1 MGSVLGTEVPA
12 LNGTGETFTFRGA
25 SYVNFF
31 NFSKQLNANALTY
44 GVFFAISE
52 TEFPQTTA
60 SFYASF
66 SEVTRFRL
74 GYTVSFFSTS
84 GNLHSAVAVVSQVF
98 NLSNAVCF
106 NFDYGYWDRNA
117 FFSEDAGHTHFFTD

>member
-1 MGSVLGTEVPA
+1 MSSVLGTEVPA
-12 LNGTGETFTFRGA
+12 LNGTSKTFTFRGTG
-25 SYVNFF
+25 YVNFF
-31 NFSKQLNANALTY
+31 NVSKQLNANVLTY
-44 GVFFAISE
+44 GELFAVSQ

-66 SEVTRFRL
+66 SEVTRFRF

-84 GNLHSAVAVVSQVF
+84 GHLNGTVAIVSQIF

-106 NFDYGYWDRNA
+106 NFDYGYWDRYA
-117 FFSEDAGHTHFFTD
+117 IFSEDAGHAHFFTD

>member
-1 MGSVLGTEVPA
+1 MSSVLGTEVPA
-12 LNGTGETFTFRGA
+12 LNGTCETFTFRGA

-31 NFSKQLNANALTY
+31 NFSKQLNANVLTY
-44 GVFFAISE
+44 GELFTVSQ

-74 GYTVSFFSTS
+74 GYAVSFF
-84 GNLHSAVAVVSQVF
+84 LAPVVTWI
-98 NLSNAVCF
+98 A
-106 NFDYGYWDRNA
+106 R
-117 FFSEDAGHTHFFTD
+117 